1 MYEMIYAHRETLTV
15 AFPHSSIELTSR
27 GKKCKRGRIQIG
39 PDLLTASEERGQE
52 TTTNLTDQ
60 VRLPTEKK
68 ITQKTCFKNVTFH
81 QRVLEGTAP
90 LTRPVPVPSREKTW
104 G

>member
-68 ITQKTCFKNVTFH
+68 NHSKD
-81 QRVLEGTAP
+81 L
-90 LTRPVPVPSREKTW
+90 L
-104 G
+104 